1 MGGFALLILGFGL
14 VLLLEG
20 LAFALA
26 PSRIEEVLDLLRR
39 LPAETRRTIGIAAMA
54 LGLALIWLAR
64 HLGA

>member
-1 MGGFALLILGFGL
+1 MTGLTLLLLGLGL
-14 VLLLEG
+14 VLTLEG

-39 LPAETRRTIGIAAMA
+39 LPAETRRNIGIAAAA

-64 HLGA
+64 HLGS

>member
-1 MGGFALLILGFGL
+1 MGGFALLVLGIGL

-39 LPAETRRTIGIAAMA
+39 LPAETRRNIGIAAA
-54 LGLALIWLAR
+54 TLGLALIWLAR

>member
-39 LPAETRRTIGIAAMA
+39 LTAETRRTIGIAAMA